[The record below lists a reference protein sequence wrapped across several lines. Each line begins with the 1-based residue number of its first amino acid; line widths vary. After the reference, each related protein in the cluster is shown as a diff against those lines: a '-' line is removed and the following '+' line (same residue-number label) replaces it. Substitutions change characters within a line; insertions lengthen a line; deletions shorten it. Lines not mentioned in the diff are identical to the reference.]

1 MVTPNGFR
9 LIAHVPQMIL
19 LQGLRHMPVM
29 M

>member
-1 MVTPNGFR
+1 MMTPNAFR
-9 LIAHVPQMIL
+9 LIANVPQVLL